1 MSYVSLPSSGI
12 TAVKTDGITIE
23 GVGLPADP
31 VALLQVQ
38 TDGVTITGDGT
49 VASPLVGSGGG
60 KPQTFAFM
68 WVTRDTNSIGPLTVP
83 YLQFPALDNG
93 DWTETISSGDWGTN
107 TGSLRCFK
115 EGVYKVTGQI
125 TFELTELVP
134 SNTEFVVRTGLL
146 SAINPDVDSVMLAQ
160 GYCHANIESNTPWQ
174 ATVHFQY
181 MGFVAN
187 GGELFPFIETT
198 GDSCD
203 IADSVNYSSSYV
215 VEEVSQ

>member
-12 TAVKTDGITIE
+12 TAVKTDGITIR
-23 GVGLPADP
+23 GDGLIADP
-31 VALLQVQ
+31 VAILQVQ

-49 VASPLVGSGGG
+49 VANPLVGSGG
-60 KPQTFAFM
+60 KPQTQAFL
-68 WVTRDTNSIGPLTVP
+68 WVTRDINSIGPLTVP

-93 DWTETISSGDWGTN
+93 DWTETITSGDWGTN
-107 TGSLRCFK
+107 GGGLRCFK
-115 EGVYKVTGQI
+115 QGVYKITGQI

-134 SNTEFVVRTGLL
+134 SNTEFIVRTGLV
-146 SAINPDVDSVMLAQ
+146 SVIDPDVDSNMLAQ

-174 ATVHFQY
+174 CTVHFQY

-187 GGELFPFIETT
+187 GVELFPFIETV
-198 GDSCD
+198 GDPCD